1 MPKTRVTLD
10 IITSA
15 FNEEE
20 CLPELFNRL
29 EIVMA
34 AEKEYDYRILVVD
47 NGSFDKTWDIIQ
59 GTVEN
64 NSKIQGFR
72 MSRNFTLD
80 AAFTCGLD
88 HAKSDVAI
96 IMTSDLQD
104 PPEAIPQLLRKYEEG
119 FDQVLVKI
127 TSRDSVPFTRKI
139 LSKLFYRIASKMTE
153 GMLPESVSDFRLV
166 NRKTYEAIRRMRE
179 SHRFLRGLGS
189 WVGFRTTQIELERP
203 PRFAGQSKW
212 LGMSLTAVIAQASRS
227 ILAYSATPLLWVSM
241 LGILL
246 SAFSFVTLI
255 CLAIFWVVSGVP
267 FAGFGS
273 IVSLIFLGFSLT
285 MLCIGILAQYLGLV
299 YEEVKQRPLYIVTEM
314 TTIDS

>member
-1 MPKTRVTLD
+1 MPKPRTSLE

-34 AEKEYDYRILVVD
+34 EEKDYDYRILVID
-47 NGSFDKTWDIIQ
+47 NGSFDKTWEFIKSVVKKDRRVR
-59 GTVEN
+59 GY
-64 NSKIQGFR
+64 R
-72 MSRNFTLD
+72 MSRNFALD

-88 HAKSDVAI
+88 HATSDIAI

-139 LSKLFYRIASKMTE
+139 LSKLFYRIASRMTE

-212 LGMSLTAVIAQASRS
+212 LGMSLTAVVAQASRS

-246 SAFSFVTLI
+246 SAFSFITLV

-267 FAGFGS
+267 FAGFGT

-314 TTIDS
+314 TAKDS

>member
-1 MPKTRVTLD
+1 MPKARTSVD

-34 AEKEYDYRILVVD
+34 KEENYDYRILVID
-47 NGSFDKTWDIIQ
+47 NGSFDRTWELIQ
-59 GTVEN
+59 SA
-64 NSKIQGFR
+64 SKKNKRVRGYR
-72 MSRNFTLD
+72 MSRNFALD

-88 HAKSDVAI
+88 HATSDVAI

-127 TSRDSVPFTRKI
+127 TSRESVPFTRKI

-166 NRKTYEAIRRMRE
+166 NRKTYEAIRRLRE

-246 SAFSFVTLI
+246 SVFSFVALI
-255 CLAIFWVVSGVP
+255 GLAIFWLISGVP
-267 FAGFGS
+267 FAGFGT

-299 YEEVKQRPLYIVTEM
+299 YEEVKQRPLYILTEM
-314 TTIDS
+314 TSKDS